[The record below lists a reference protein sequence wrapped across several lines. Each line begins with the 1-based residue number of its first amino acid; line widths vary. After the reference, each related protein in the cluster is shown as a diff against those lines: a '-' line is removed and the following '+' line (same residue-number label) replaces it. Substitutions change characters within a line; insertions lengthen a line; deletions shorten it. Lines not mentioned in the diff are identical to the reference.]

1 MPLFSNYRR
10 NFLAACMVALSIG
23 SMSAPASAAEAIKP
37 IFSTAAGAIRGYD
50 PVAYFKQN
58 KPVKGNAK
66 FTTQWQ
72 GASWHF
78 SSQDNLD
85 AFVANPEKYAP
96 QYGGYCAYGVAQGY
110 TPATDPAA
118 FQVRDDKLY
127 LNLSK
132 AVLKKWQMDIPGYVK
147 DADENWPAL
156 KAGTYVEK

>member
-1 MPLFSNYRR
+1 MSLSYVIRR
-10 NFLAACMVALSIG
+10 KFLAVSTLALFIG
-23 SMSAPASAAEAIKP
+23 SMSAPVHASDVIKP

-50 PVAYFKQN
+50 PVAYFKLN
-58 KPVKGNAK
+58 KPVRGSAK
-66 FTTQWQ
+66 FKTEWQ
-72 GASWHF
+72 GAIWHF

-85 AFVANPEKYAP
+85 AFVASPEKYAP

-110 TPATDPAA
+110 TPETDPAA
-118 FQVRDDKLY
+118 FQVRDNKLY

-147 DADENWPAL
+147 DANENWPAL